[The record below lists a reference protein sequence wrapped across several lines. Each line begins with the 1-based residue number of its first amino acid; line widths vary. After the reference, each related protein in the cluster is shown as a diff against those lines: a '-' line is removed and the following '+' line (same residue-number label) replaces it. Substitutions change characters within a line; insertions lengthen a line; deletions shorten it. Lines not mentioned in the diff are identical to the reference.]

1 MNRVFGNQAHGGSA
15 LRQYLPQLS
24 TPEHGRPIK
33 RKRKRKA
40 CETCRRRKIKCEIIN
55 QSKCSFCNKAN
66 IPCSLVDPRRHRQLK
81 NLSMIDRLETN
92 IQRLEAH
99 FQKIG
104 FDLGEDVNGSSFN
117 DGSEQSVE
125 FSPSSA
131 AENAD
136 LINDTGAWDSE
147 PIHMD
152 TQDPSAATQNVY
164 HTMLNP
170 DPDDIHTVIPEDLPC
185 FYVPRCFTDAPNPG
199 FSALSPEGKK
209 WITNKTQG
217 GSVGNLEF
225 LLPLGLHQGTNQGL
239 LEGLFP
245 DKHFCPLPPKDEIIS
260 LVNDYLQQFN
270 SLVPI
275 FQPSSL
281 LSLCDDDNLQGI
293 FNSPGRWASLNV
305 ALAMGYMLRIENNS
319 SVHIDRQKGW
329 FFMKNA
335 LGVLNDLCFGL
346 PDLWAVQALL
356 GMVLFLLG
364 TLSSQPCGYLISSV
378 VQICHQIRLERSENE
393 SGLCPEEVEQRR
405 RIFWIAYCLD
415 KEISLRAGIPIAQRD
430 DDMDVLLPTEVPL
443 DNIGI
448 MPTTDRQ
455 ETFNV
460 FRSTCELALIKSQV
474 HKHLYSVAAGANPP
488 VEVAASVAMLDEK
501 LQQWKDS
508 IPTEFRPEP
517 RRLSTFP
524 QSPIAVILLY
534 LHLSYF
540 NCLITIHRITAAQG
554 SSLGIDLVKRSSV
567 YTLPNQVVF
576 MSESLCTKAAT
587 ASINLIKYMP
597 KFNFT
602 LIGIMIY
609 YPIFASKT
617 LSSTIVRNPRDASR
631 TYHIGLIMQVETFVS
646 SLAFGKPN
654 EGIKG
659 LLKDCAEYRSLAEAA
674 VKEASQIC
682 WDRRGFYVS

>member
-1 MNRVFGNQAHGGSA
+1 MNR
-15 LRQYLPQLS
+15 
-24 TPEHGRPIK
+24 
-33 RKRKRKA
+33 A

-55 QSKCSFCNKAN
+55 
-66 IPCSLVDPRRHRQLK
+66 H
-81 NLSMIDRLETN
+81 MIDRLETN
-92 IQRLEAH
+92 IRRLESH

-104 FDLGEDVNGSSFN
+104 FHLGEDENEPSFIE
-117 DGSEQSVE
+117 GSEQSDE
-125 FSPSSA
+125 SSPSSA

-136 LINDTGAWDSE
+136 SINGTGAWDSE

-152 TQDPSAATQNVY
+152 AQQDPSAAPQNVY
-164 HTMLNP
+164 PTMLKKA
-170 DPDDIHTVIPEDLPC
+170 PDDIHTVIPEDLPC

-217 GSVGNLEF
+217 GSVGNLES
-225 LLPLGLHQGTNQGL
+225 LLPLGLHQGTSQRL

-270 SLVPI
+270 SLIPI

-281 LSLCDDDNLQGI
+281 LSLCEDDNLQSI
-293 FNSPGRWASLNV
+293 FDSPGRWASLNV

-319 SVHIDRQKGW
+319 SVHSDRQKGW
-329 FFMKNA
+329 LFMKNA
-335 LGVLNDLCFGL
+335 LGVLNGLCFGL

-356 GMVLFLLG
+356 GMVVFLMG

-378 VQICHQIRLERSENE
+378 VRICHQIRLERSENE

-430 DDMDVLLPTEVPL
+430 DDMDVLLPTEIPL

-460 FRSTCELALIKSQV
+460 LRSTCELALIKSQV
-474 HKHLYSVAAGANPP
+474 HKHLYSVAARDRPL
-488 VEVAASVAMLDEK
+488 VEVAGSVAMLDEK
-501 LQQWKDS
+501 LQQWKES

-517 RRLSTFP
+517 RRVSTFP
-524 QSPIAVILLY
+524 QSPVAVVLLY

-540 NCLITIHRITAAQG
+540 NCLIAIHRITAAQE
-554 SSLGIDLVKRSSV
+554 SRLGIDLVKKSSV
-567 YTLPNQVVF
+567 YTLPNQVIF

-597 KFNFT
+597 KFNIT
-602 LIGIMIY
+602 LVGVMIY

-646 SLAFGKPN
+646 SLALGKPN
-654 EGIKG
+654 EGIEG

-674 VKEASQIC
+674 VKKASQIC
-682 WDRRGFYVS
+682 WGRRGFYVS

>member
-1 MNRVFGNQAHGGSA
+1 MNRVFDNQAHGGSA
-15 LRQYLPQLS
+15 LIQHLPQLS
-24 TPEHGRPIK
+24 RPEHGRLIK
-33 RKRKRKA
+33 RKRKRKVR
-40 CETCRRRKIKCEIIN
+40 TPQTQI
-55 QSKCSFCNKAN
+55 
-66 IPCSLVDPRRHRQLK
+66 

-92 IQRLEAH
+92 IRRLESH

-104 FDLGEDVNGSSFN
+104 FHLGEDENEPSFIE
-117 DGSEQSVE
+117 GSEQSDE
-125 FSPSSA
+125 SSPSSA

-136 LINDTGAWDSE
+136 SINGTGAWDSE

-152 TQDPSAATQNVY
+152 AQQDPSAAPQNVY
-164 HTMLNP
+164 PTMLKKA
-170 DPDDIHTVIPEDLPC
+170 PDDIHTVIPEDLPC

-217 GSVGNLEF
+217 GSVGNLES
-225 LLPLGLHQGTNQGL
+225 LLPLGLHQGTSQRL

-270 SLVPI
+270 SLIPI

-281 LSLCDDDNLQGI
+281 LSLCEDDNLQSI
-293 FNSPGRWASLNV
+293 FDSPGRWASLNV

-319 SVHIDRQKGW
+319 SVHSDRQKGW
-329 FFMKNA
+329 LFMKNA
-335 LGVLNDLCFGL
+335 LGVLNGLCFGL

-356 GMVLFLLG
+356 GMVVFLMG

-378 VQICHQIRLERSENE
+378 VRICHQIRLERSENE

-430 DDMDVLLPTEVPL
+430 DDMDVLLPTEIPL

-460 FRSTCELALIKSQV
+460 LRSTCELALIKSQV
-474 HKHLYSVAAGANPP
+474 HKHLYSVAARDRPL
-488 VEVAASVAMLDEK
+488 VEVAGSVAMLDEK
-501 LQQWKDS
+501 LQQWKES

-517 RRLSTFP
+517 RRVSTFP
-524 QSPIAVILLY
+524 QSPVAVVLLY

-540 NCLITIHRITAAQG
+540 NCLIAIHRITAAQE
-554 SSLGIDLVKRSSV
+554 SRLVI
-567 YTLPNQVVF
+567 F

-597 KFNFT
+597 KFNIT
-602 LIGIMIY
+602 LVGVMIY

-646 SLAFGKPN
+646 SLALGKPN
-654 EGIKG
+654 EGIEG

-674 VKEASQIC
+674 VKKASQIC
-682 WDRRGFYVS
+682 WGRRGFYVS